1 MNLYLIGSRET
12 YVIVNWVSI
21 EVREFVRRKC
31 FTVSS
36 FANSRD
42 YRR

>member
-21 EVREFVRRKC
+21 EVRERATKVFHGEFICK
-31 FTVSS
+31 FT
-36 FANSRD
+36 
-42 YRR
+42 